1 MAHINRDILKVH
13 IDEGLITE
21 QKHPVSDLFI
31 YNYTPKTQYARMWN
45 EVTLLCRGLITNAA
59 GKVVAQPFPKFFNYE
74 EYKGEIPQGKY
85 NISEKMDGS
94 LGICYPYKGTVNIA
108 TRGSFTSE
116 QAKVGDEMLQ
126 EYIRKHGLD
135 WYDERYTYLFEIIYP
150 QNRIV
155 VDYGQERRLVLLAV
169 INTNDGTEINP
180 AETGY
185 KDVVKTLPA
194 DTPIEDLFIKDEPNK
209 EGFVVHWGNGLR
221 LKIKFKDYVRL
232 HRLLTQV
239 SSKSI
244 WELLRSGKPIDELL
258 ENVPDEF
265 YGWVRDQVDGM
276 QAGHD
281 EVIAT
286 AAAVYDRVNHM
297 ERKTLASAIKGMD
310 APVRAIVWALMDG
323 KSDVVQKVAWQFVKP
338 KYEQPFKKDVD
349 NA

>member
-1 MAHINRDILKVH
+1 MAHIDRKMLQAH

-21 QKHPVSDLFI
+21 VKHPAADLYI

-45 EVTLLCRGLITNAA
+45 QVTLMCRGLITD
-59 GKVVAQPFPKFFNYE
+59 GSGRVIAQPFPKFFNYE
-74 EYKGEIPQGKY
+74 EYHGEVPNSKY
-85 NISEKMDGS
+85 NITEKMDGS
-94 LGICYPYKGTVNIA
+94 LGITYAHKGTVNLA

-126 EYIRKHGLD
+126 AYIKEHGLE

-155 VDYGQERRLVLLAV
+155 VDYQGARRLVLLAV
-169 INTNDGTEINP
+169 VNRNDGTELDP
-180 AETGY
+180 AATGY
-185 KDVVKTLPA
+185 KDVVQTLPA
-194 DTPIEDLFIKDEPNK
+194 DTPLEDLFIKDEPNK
-209 EGFVVHWGNGLR
+209 EGFVVHWANGLR

-244 WELLRSGKPIDELL
+244 WELLRTGKPIEELL

-265 YGWVRDQVDGM
+265 YSWVRDQVDSM

-297 ERKTLASAIKGMD
+297 ERKVLASAIKGME

-323 KSDVVQKVAWQFVKP
+323 KHDVVQKVAWQFVKP
-338 KYEQPFKKDVD
+338 KYEQPFKKEVE
-349 NA
+349 

>member
-1 MAHINRDILKVH
+1 MAHVDKKILQIH

-21 QKHPVSDLFI
+21 VKHPAADLYI

-45 EVTLLCRGLITNAA
+45 EVTLLCRGLITDGN
-59 GKVVAQPFPKFFNYE
+59 GRVIAQPFPKFFNYE
-74 EYKGEIPQGKY
+74 EYHGEVPNSKY

-94 LGICYPYKGTVNIA
+94 LGITYAHKGTVNIA

-126 EYIRKHGLD
+126 EYIKKHGLD

-155 VDYGQERRLVLLAV
+155 VDYKGARRLVLLAV
-169 INTNDGTEINP
+169 INRNNGTELDP
-180 AETGY
+180 AATGY
-185 KDVVKTLPA
+185 KDVVQTLPA

-209 EGFVVHWGNGLR
+209 EGFVVHWANGLR

-244 WELLRSGKPIDELL
+244 WELLANGQDITEVLD
-258 ENVPDEF
+258 NVPDEF
-265 YGWVRDQVDGM
+265 YDWVRSIENKLKQGHSGIVVNST
-276 QAGHD
+276 QAY
-281 EVIAT
+281 EVVKDMPT
-286 AAAVYDRVNHM
+286 RKEVAAKLIEYEPV
-297 ERKTLASAIKGMD
+297 
-310 APVRAIVWALMDG
+310 VRAVVFAMLDG
-323 KSDVVQKVAWQFVKP
+323 KAYDHIIWKNLKP
-338 KYEQPFKKDVD
+338 KYEQPFKTEVE
-349 NA
+349 